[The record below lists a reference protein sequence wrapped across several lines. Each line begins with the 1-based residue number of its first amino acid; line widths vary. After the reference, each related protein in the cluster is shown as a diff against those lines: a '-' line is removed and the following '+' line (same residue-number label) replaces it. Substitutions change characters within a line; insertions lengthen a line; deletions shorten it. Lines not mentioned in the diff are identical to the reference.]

1 MHSESLTKRAL
12 GTITGAGA
20 RQRSNGLAHA
30 EPFDLAICEPT
41 DRRIQIVV
49 MLLENNWDKQIAVA
63 EIAQLVNLSP
73 SRLAHLFKTEMDL
86 SMQQYLTQLRLA
98 KAKRQLE
105 TSFLSVKEIA
115 ASAGFSSVAR
125 FVVCFKSLV
134 GATPAKYRKRLS
146 NTSFHRLQTSA
157 AQQDQQR
164 DSRNINY

>member
-1 MHSESLTKRAL
+1 MHSESTTKRAVSK
-12 GTITGAGA
+12 INGAGD
-20 RQRSNGLAHA
+20 RQRSSALAYA
-30 EPFDLAICEPT
+30 EPVEMRIYEPA

-49 MLLENNWDKQIAVA
+49 MLLEDNWNQQIAVA

-86 SMQQYLTQLRLA
+86 SMPQYLTQLRLA

-115 ASAGFSSVAR
+115 ASVGFSSVAR

-134 GATPAKYRKRLS
+134 GATPAQYRKRLS
-146 NTSFHRLQTSA
+146 NTSFHLLQRALRSKISKEIAET
-157 AQQDQQR
+157 
-164 DSRNINY
+164 